1 MVTSIVTF
9 GAEYAPTRLTFYSR
23 CYSMSNDDVHIG
35 PISVNIGGGL
45 SSTPQSLADAHYQSA
60 VQCTVTLPI
69 RKTH

>member
-45 SSTPQSLADAHYQSA
+45 SSTPQSLADAH
-60 VQCTVTLPI
+60 CTRICRAVTL
-69 RKTH
+69 RRRETR